1 MPEPVLELR
10 DIRVDYTGPRG
21 FSRAVD
27 GVSLSLSAGDRLG
40 LVGESGCGKSSL
52 AHAIMGLLPN
62 PGAGLSGRS
71 MRVDGQELIGLSER
85 AFRRVRQKSLV
96 LIPQNPA
103 GALNPVQSVGRQ
115 MASII
120 KRRLDVSRRRAR
132 QQAADALAQLDLGDI
147 EALLERYPHQL
158 SGGTSQRVLIA
169 LALACRPRLLIC
181 DEPTSALDP
190 TTRAGVLDRLSA
202 LCDHT
207 GTALLL
213 ITHDFG
219 IVAGHCERTAVMY
232 QGRIVEEAP
241 VDALFNAPRHPYTR
255 ALLAAIPRL
264 PLDAT
269 ER

>member
-1 MPEPVLELR
+1 MPEPVLDLR
-10 DIRVDYTGPRG
+10 DVRVDYTGARG
-21 FSRAVD
+21 TSRAVD
-27 GVSLSLSAGDRLG
+27 GVSLSLSSGDRLG

-52 AHAIMGLLPN
+52 ARAIMGLLPN

-71 MRVDGQELIGLSER
+71 MRLDGQELIGLPER
-85 AFRRVRQKSLV
+85 AFRQVRQKSLV
-96 LIPQNPA
+96 LIPQHPS

-115 MASII
+115 MESII
-120 KRRLDVSRRRAR
+120 RRRLGVSRRRAR
-132 QQAADALAQLDLGDI
+132 QEAADALAQLDLGDI
-147 EALLERYPHQL
+147 GALLDRYPHQL

-190 TTRAGVLDRLSA
+190 TTRAAALDRLTA
-202 LCDHT
+202 LCEHE

-219 IVAGHCERTAVMY
+219 IVAGHCERTAVML

-241 VDALFNAPRHPYTR
+241 ADALFHAPRHPYTK

-264 PLDAT
+264 PLAAT
-269 ER
+269 EG